1 MFTPGS
7 KYFLGLTGLSLVVAV
22 LYVALV
28 NPSDL
33 GAIALL
39 GLAISGAM
47 ISGFSLFTRDGD
59 AFSVAEAAE
68 ANAVSPAPTFWPI
81 VFAFG
86 SALVLLGLATN
97 STVFVLGIAVLV
109 GGGIEWTI
117 QDWADSSS
125 SDRELNNFVRER
137 AISAIEYPGLAAV
150 GLGIIAFLF
159 SRVILAASKEAG
171 PVIFIVVATLILIG
185 GVTVATKPALS
196 GKRLVSVLVL
206 ASVVLLAAG
215 VTSAL
220 MGERNELVVAARE
233 NHYDASNRECGAEA
247 SEHYDHLANNAVA
260 MKSAIAATI
269 TVEDGAL
276 YAQEI
281 GLTKKLDTVTFSR
294 ATALTVLF
302 RNLDAE
308 EHRLLVNLGSA
319 KVGTTDV
326 MEKVGTCTQLTGK
339 GQTQAMTLK
348 IDTHATAAE
357 PYSFTVPGIKGE
369 IKLVVP

>member
-7 KYFLGLTGLSLVVAV
+7 KYFLGLTGLSLAVAV
-22 LYVALV
+22 LYMVLV

-39 GLAISGAM
+39 GLATSGAT

-81 VFAFG
+81 VFALG

-97 STVFVLGIAVLV
+97 SIVFVLGIAVLV

-117 QDWADSSS
+117 QDWADSAS
-125 SDRELNNFVRER
+125 SDRAVNNFVRER

-150 GLGIIAFLF
+150 GLGLIAFLF
-159 SRVILAASKEAG
+159 SRIILTASKEAG
-171 PVIFIVVATLILIG
+171 PFIFIVVAALIVIG
-185 GVTVATKPALS
+185 GVAATKPS
-196 GKRLVSVLVL
+196 FGGKRLISVLVL
-206 ASVVLLAAG
+206 ASVALLAAG
-215 VTSAL
+215 VASAL
-220 MGERNELVVAARE
+220 MGERHELVVAAEE
-233 NHYDASNRECGAEA
+233 NHYDASHRECGAEA
-247 SEHYDHLANNAVA
+247 SEHYDHLSNNAVA

-269 TVEDGAL
+269 TVEDGAV

-281 GLTKKLDTVTFSR
+281 GLKKKLDSITIARANTVTI
-294 ATALTVLF
+294 LF
-302 RNLDAE
+302 RNLDSE
-308 EHRLLVNLGSA
+308 ERRLMVNLGSA

-339 GQTQAMTLK
+339 GQTQAMTLN
-348 IDTHATAAE
+348 IATHATAEE

>member
-22 LYVALV
+22 LYVVLV

-39 GLAISGAM
+39 GLATSGAT
-47 ISGFSLFTRDGD
+47 IGGFTLFTRDGD
-59 AFSVAEAAE
+59 AHSVAEAAE
-68 ANAVSPAPTFWPI
+68 ANTASPAPSFWPI
-81 VFAFG
+81 VFALG

-97 STVFVLGIAVLV
+97 AIVFVLGIAVLV

-125 SDRELNNFVRER
+125 SDRAFNNFVRAR

-150 GLGIIAFLF
+150 GLGLIAFMF
-159 SRVILAASKEAG
+159 SRVILASSKEAG
-171 PVIFIVVATLILIG
+171 PVIFIVVAALILVG
-185 GVTVATKPALS
+185 GVAVATKPTFS
-196 GKRLVSVLVL
+196 GKRLISVLVL
-206 ASVVLLAAG
+206 ASIVLVAAG

-220 MGERNELVVAARE
+220 VGERSELVAAAE
-233 NHYDASNRECGAEA
+233 EKNYDASQRECGTEA
-247 SEHYDHLANNAVA
+247 SKHYDHLANNAVA

-269 TVEDGAL
+269 TVEDGVV
-276 YAQEI
+276 YAQEV
-281 GLTKKLDTVTFSR
+281 GLKKKVESITIARANTVTI
-294 ATALTVLF
+294 LF
-302 RNLDAE
+302 RNLDSE

-326 MEKVGTCTQLTGK
+326 VEKVGTCTQLTGK
-339 GQTQAMTLK
+339 GQTQAMTVNVA
-348 IDTHATAAE
+348 THATAAE